1 MSDINYLRKDAL
13 LIRETRLL
21 KARARSLA
29 PINIIPALEASFG
42 TSLGGKEEKS
52 MKQQLRKSTAA
63 QQANCFLNQCS
74 CVCDCA
80 THCAVETS
88 SWYPEEAHSRP
99 YVTTTNIQTT
109 KIHDRN
115 NW

>member
-63 QQANCFLNQCS
+63 QRANCFANVCS
-74 CVCDCA
+74 CACECV

-99 YVTTTNIQTT
+99 YVTMTSSTYNRTYNW
-109 KIHDRN
+109 N
-115 NW
+115 N